1 MKARSWKQFT
11 FDHELVLLRSYN
23 HFFVNDPTAIDGD
36 EELPFRL
43 ELKIEV
49 DNIKPGFDVWIE
61 LSDWH
66 DSFEVFSRS
75 S

>member
-1 MKARSWKQFT
+1 M
-11 FDHELVLLRSYN
+11 
-23 HFFVNDPTAIDGD
+23 AIDDD

-49 DNIKPGFDVWIE
+49 DNTKPGFDVWIE